1 MAIETTTDTMILNPA
16 AVKRLVD
23 AINERRAAAI
33 ATGATG
39 LPDALEDVAAELW
52 QIQGTPALKPLCLL
66 MQEMLEAL
74 AVVYV
79 NHGAAVPA
87 ETLYTVATWRT
98 AAGLHADGFRRA
110 AAFPFPDAPAFGHGL
125 IQDGD
130 VLNYWI
136 LDDIMAGVN
145 ALRWT
150 RKDSTP
156 VSKQERVANTYLY
169 FGVNF
174 PNPAAAA
181 TKGDE
186 AWQGTSWASYAGGL
200 IRGCMTLVG
209 GGGATWYGRAEA
221 WRAKHQITFAGN
233 APVAGTIEFYGK
245 QIKPQSYSEYGD
257 FAGATENVRTK
268 FCEGS
273 FAAEAADCISDGWDM
288 DAPMD
293 TPVSTLTNNGANV
306 FPPDAPENVNDGATI
321 GLVKWTFAE
330 DFEA

>member
-1 MAIETTTDTMILNPA
+1 MAMEVTADKMFLNPA

-39 LPDALEDVAAELW
+39 LPDALEDTAAELW
-52 QIQGTPALKPLCLL
+52 QIQGTPALKPLFLL

-74 AVVYV
+74 AVCYV
-79 NHGAAVPA
+79 EHGATVPA
-87 ETLYTVATWRT
+87 ETLYTVTTWRA
-98 AAGLHADGFRRA
+98 AAGLHEDGFRRA

-156 VSKQERVANTYLY
+156 TAQESRLTGTWAA
-169 FGVNF
+169 FGVNYATAAE
-174 PNPAAAA
+174 AAA
-181 TKGDE
+181 KGDE
-186 AWQGTSWASYAGGL
+186 AWQGGTWVSSSGGYF
-200 IRGCMTLVG
+200 RACAAWVG
-209 GGGATWYGRAEA
+209 GGGSTWYSFANA
-221 WRAKHQITFAGN
+221 VRAKHAITFSGN
-233 APVAGTIEFYGK
+233 APVAGTIDFYGK
-245 QIKPQSYSEYGD
+245 QKKPESYSEYGD
-257 FAGATENVRTK
+257 FAGAAEGVRTK

-273 FAAEAADCISDGWDM
+273 FAAAAADCTSDGFDM
-288 DAPMD
+288 AAPTD
-293 TPVSTLTNNGANV
+293 TPVGTLTNNGALV
-306 FPPDAPENVNDGATI
+306 YPPNQPESANDGNTI
-321 GLVKWTFAE
+321 GVIKWTFAE
-330 DFEA
+330 DFET